1 MIAVSLGSRIR
12 ELKGDRVASEASRL
26 RLGETGSQH
35 DRTWLTIIKCDV
47 AGRSIAMAQHEAED
61 AERDGGVS
69 PPELRRDAAAT
80 RVFFTAS
87 E

>member
-1 MIAVSLGSRIR
+1 
-12 ELKGDRVASEASRL
+12 
-26 RLGETGSQH
+26 
-35 DRTWLTIIKCDV
+35 
-47 AGRSIAMAQHEAED
+47 MAQHETEN